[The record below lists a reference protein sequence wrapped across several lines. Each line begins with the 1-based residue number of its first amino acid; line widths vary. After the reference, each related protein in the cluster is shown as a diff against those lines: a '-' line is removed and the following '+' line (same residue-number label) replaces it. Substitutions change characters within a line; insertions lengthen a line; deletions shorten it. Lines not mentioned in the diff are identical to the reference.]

1 MEESRETVE
10 LGVRTLVRLI
20 RFSARVGIEAAEA
33 DRLEARGM
41 ALAGRLGDP
50 GSSSMMVLAT
60 GSLRLFAGDLPE
72 ALARYLEAARQS
84 EEIDDPDL
92 EVALQMVPP
101 LLWSRLGPLADG
113 LRWADRVVDLC
124 GDNLD
129 RGATVM
135 GYSVLGAL
143 LNFRAQVL
151 VRAGRLTDAR
161 ADVERALSVDR
172 PRADRESLCHA
183 LSLLPLLARL
193 AGDDTDTTLSALE
206 AAQIA
211 EETGNVAFW
220 VAALEGLGLAH
231 LAAGRAAA
239 AIEAFDKGLALSRE
253 RRSGLWLEASVLAHL
268 ALAHLAAGDQRAAIA
283 AAGEAVEVSR
293 RRSARVDECLALLT
307 RGQVGRSSG
316 GSAEVV
322 GADLAAALTLAGEV
336 GALTYEPFIRE
347 ELGRLHADESE
358 LRGAVRLYTAIG
370 ATGHARRLAAEL
382 AGSGPRASAAPG
394 KQALLE

>member
-1 MEESRETVE
+1 MR
-10 LGVRTLVRLI
+10 
-20 RFSARVGIEAAEA
+20 
-33 DRLEARGM
+33 
-41 ALAGRLGDP
+41 
-50 GSSSMMVLAT
+50 
-60 GSLRLFAGDLPE
+60 SLF
-72 ALARYLEAARQS
+72 
-84 EEIDDPDL
+84 
-92 EVALQMVPP
+92 
-101 LLWSRLGPLADG
+101 
-113 LRWADRVVDLC
+113 
-124 GDNLD
+124 
-129 RGATVM
+129 
-135 GYSVLGAL
+135 
-143 LNFRAQVL
+143 F
-151 VRAGRLTDAR
+151 
-161 ADVERALSVDR
+161 
-172 PRADRESLCHA
+172 
-183 LSLLPLLARL
+183 PLLARL

>member
-1 MEESRETVE
+1 
-10 LGVRTLVRLI
+10 
-20 RFSARVGIEAAEA
+20 
-33 DRLEARGM
+33 
-41 ALAGRLGDP
+41 
-50 GSSSMMVLAT
+50 
-60 GSLRLFAGDLPE
+60 
-72 ALARYLEAARQS
+72 
-84 EEIDDPDL
+84 
-92 EVALQMVPP
+92 

-124 GDNLD
+124 GDNPD

-143 LNFRAQVL
+143 LNFRAHVL

-172 PRADRESLCHA
+172 PRADRESLSHD

-211 EETGNVAFW
+211 EEAGNVAFW

-239 AIEAFDKGLALSRE
+239 AVEAFDKALSLSRE
-253 RRSGLWLEASVLAHL
+253 RRSGLWLEASVLAYL
-268 ALAHLAAGDQRAAIA
+268 ALAQLAAGDQRAAIA

-307 RGQVGRSSG
+307 RAQVGRSSG

-322 GADLAAALTLAGEV
+322 GADLDAAMTLVAEV
-336 GALTYEPFIRE
+336 GALTYEPFLRE
-347 ELGRLHADESE
+347 EIGRLRGDEAE
-358 LRGAVRLYTAIG
+358 LRAALHLYAAIG
-370 ATGHARRLAAEL
+370 ATGHARRLQAEL
-382 AGSGPRASAAPG
+382 DG
-394 KQALLE
+394 